1 MPLLGIFSWAQY
13 TTPAGIPAGDLTGD
27 TQPNDPA
34 SPGYNASAPS
44 WIGETFTFNG
54 GAPTQIDINDDD
66 AFFEDGYVE
75 TGGAQTL
82 AQAVT
87 IDGTLYPAG
96 STVENEFSLINSSG
110 QEIYVVRINGVN
122 VGFTYGSGDEPTLG
136 ETFTAAQGL
145 DGDPADN
152 AGGASSS
159 SELYA
164 GVVCFA
170 AGTLIET
177 PNGPRAVDALQLGD
191 LVSTL
196 DHGPMPILWLR
207 QADQSLDSVS
217 KEDTPVLI
225 ARGALGPERP
235 TKDLIVSPQHRILV
249 GNDQLSDVFGLEAFV
264 PAKSLTSLPGIRHMK
279 GKTQITWIHFA
290 CDRHEVVVANGC
302 LTESLLLG
310 PMVVNG
316 LHASERRILTEIFG
330 AAPKPDAALNGPP
343 ARECLTVGAVR
354 RQLTKNLKVS
364 DVSVFGAIWGISS
377 RLGNR
382 RSLAHRNHQPVFM
395 TQANEPG
402 P

>member
-34 SPGYNASAPS
+34 SPGYSSSAPS

-54 GAPTQIDINDDD
+54 GPPTQIDINDDD

-96 STVENEFSLINSSG
+96 STVENEFSLINGSG

-159 SELYA
+159 SEPYA

-207 QADQSLDSVS
+207 QADQSLDNVS
-217 KEDTPVLI
+217 GEDTPVLI

-249 GNDQLSDVFGLEAFV
+249 GNDQLSDIFETEALV
-264 PAKSLTSLPGIRHMK
+264 PAKSLTSSLGIRHMK
-279 GKTQITWIHFA
+279 GKTHITWIYFA
-290 CDRHEVVVANGC
+290 CNRHEVVVANGC

-316 LHASERRILTEIFG
+316 LHASERRVLTEIFG

-364 DVSVFGAIWGISS
+364 DVSAIGAIWGISS
-377 RLGNR
+377 RLSNR
-382 RSLAHRNHQPVFM
+382 RSLAHRNHQ
-395 TQANEPG
+395 G
-402 P
+402 L